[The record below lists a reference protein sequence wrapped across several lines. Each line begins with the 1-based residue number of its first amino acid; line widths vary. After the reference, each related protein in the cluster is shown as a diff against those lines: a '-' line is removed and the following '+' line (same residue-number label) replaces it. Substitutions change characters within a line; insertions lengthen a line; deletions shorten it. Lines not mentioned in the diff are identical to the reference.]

1 MVIFEIEKFHSCSK
15 WATPADIIM
24 FDKDEGNIKLAIIVL
39 GFLSLINVN
48 FIHKYKVLTSF

>member
-1 MVIFEIEKFHSCSK
+1 MVPFEIEKFHSGSK

-24 FDKDEGNIKLAIIVL
+24 FDKDEGNIELAIIVI

-48 FIHKYKVLTSF
+48 CIH